1 MYVYLHN
8 IAGNDVYLV
17 PEENLNFLLK
27 NELSGDCVGIGAK
40 HCGIRE
46 VRTAGRGEEAF
57 RARSEDKTG
66 AAPWNRQDTGRK

>member
-27 NELSGDCVGIGAK
+27 NELSGDCVWIGAK
-40 HCGIRE
+40 Q
-46 VRTAGRGEEAF
+46 V
-57 RARSEDKTG
+57 K
-66 AAPWNRQDTGRK
+66 